1 MDLEDSKGFD
11 PQEDIIQYLESNEI
25 VMSIHRILEK
35 EPIIQTKNKQYGLV
49 FYGFPC
55 KEISRSIDTITSNY
69 CQDITLS

>member
-1 MDLEDSKGFD
+1 LDLEDSKGFD

-49 FYGFPC
+49 FYRFPR
-55 KEISRSIDTITSNY
+55 KEISRSIDTITSKY